1 MLRCN
6 GCSADD
12 DYDDFSRKMITNT
25 NIEEVEE
32 AEEDLEI
39 LISLV
44 ASQIFL
50 KTFLERVSVAAED
63 LEDQIIEAQILDMI
77 YL

>member
-1 MLRCN
+1 MLREN
-6 GCSADD
+6 KIMIILVTQ
-12 DYDDFSRKMITNT
+12 RLKM
-25 NIEEVEE
+25 VAE

-39 LISLV
+39 LIFLV

-77 YL
+77 YRLH